1 MSYPK
6 KVTTYTE
13 NLIKI
18 LSEEL
23 DSEYNNEN
31 FLTILQD
38 RLNDKSVNEFI
49 KNGDVVIPENEFDD
63 CFSMSIIEYTVMN
76 MVDDG
81 IVNFVEDEN
90 GKETFF
96 LTEKGKKIGNELIEN
111 E

>member
-6 KVTTYTE
+6 KVTTYTD

-23 DSEYNNEN
+23 DPEYNNEN
-31 FLTILQD
+31 FLAILQD
-38 RLNDKSVNEFI
+38 RLNDKSVSEFI
-49 KNGDVVIPENEFDD
+49 KSGDVIIPENEFDD

-81 IVNFVEDEN
+81 IVNYVEDEN
-90 GKETFF
+90 GEETFF
-96 LTEKGKKIGNELIEN
+96 LTEKGKKVGEKLIGDE
-111 E
+111 